1 MAQAKIILTS
11 EFEVPG
17 GKNYS
22 SFINYLTREG
32 VLESKTDLTQAE
44 MNELARIKSS
54 IQNIEEEKYRDR
66 AQLVD
71 PKKTEELTEIEGE
84 AKMLIQNDV
93 FSSIEKSE
101 DFSNYISY
109 MGRSHALSSKEKLLP
124 DQQEQ
129 LEFMKGKAKEFKEK
143 ITKQANVRTN
153 EVVNDQSMRTGLFN
167 SNKDDLTV
175 AEEAEIKKQFTKA
188 EKNGSILFKDVVSF
202 DTASLIEAKIYNPE
216 TKELDRKKL
225 MDAGRK
231 MMEKMGSSEK
241 MNETMLWTGMIHYN
255 TNHFHIHF
263 ATVEMENTRKMVTKK
278 ENGIEYQQPR
288 GMRPQS
294 TIDAM
299 KSTFSNELFGRGE
312 ELARAS
318 ELRNKLVQDIKSQ
331 LSSTSTFEMKLMK
344 EIRDELPENKKNW
357 TYGSKKVSDETRGK
371 IDKLTTH
378 LMKDTPDYENYL
390 SLLKEESEARKKMY
404 GETKRADKDYFKN
417 KEEDIKKRLGNS
429 FLKELKLIE
438 KNSTDAREKV
448 VEAKLELNEDKQMSF
463 EDKKEAALNKIK
475 DHMKS
480 EKNKPDINQSE
491 GNKENPVNLI
501 FKLKGQ
507 ELNET
512 AKAKIE
518 DREPNLKNYSKK
530 NQEWLEKQLP
540 EVSFVQSHQAW
551 DKENLVPSTGAKPLI
566 VKSPVFELD
575 NEGIPTKRVI
585 AFSEI
590 TLYDI
595 SQVEEKELSLAEKK
609 EGALSKINNHLQK
622 ENKNDGEVK
631 FYDYGEFTGKTNL
644 DRFSQKNT
652 EWLKKQY
659 KDVTYVH
666 GEMDWLQ
673 NNRSVK
679 NGSIPLLVNSPVY
692 FVDDY
697 DGVEK
702 ISGFKTVEVFDISQ
716 TEKLKMN
723 SDGTFNQKEEKMNNF
738 LEREQQKLSDRTSA
752 KKWEL
757 SRSDEYKPYTV
768 SKEFYPSPKAVND
781 IKAGLND
788 DYEKFKDIQEFERTQ
803 RLVERAK
810 KEQEQGY

>member
-1 MAQAKIILTS
+1 MAHAKIILTS

-32 VLESKTDLTQAE
+32 VLESKADLTQAE
-44 MNELARIKSS
+44 TNELARIKSA
-54 IQNIEEEKYRDR
+54 IQKIEEEKYNDMD
-66 AQLVD
+66 QTSEH
-71 PKKTEELTEIEGE
+71 KNTKELTEIEGE
-84 AKMLIQNDV
+84 AQILIQNDV
-93 FSSIEKSE
+93 FSSVEKSE

-109 MGRSHALSSKEKLLP
+109 MGRSHALSSKEKLSP

-143 ITKQANVRTN
+143 ITKQVDVLNN
-153 EVVNDQSMRTGLFN
+153 EVVKDQSIMTGLFN
-167 SNKDDLTV
+167 SSKDDLTV
-175 AEEAEIKKQFTKA
+175 AEEAEIKKQFSKA

-202 DTASLIEAKIYNPE
+202 DTADLIEAKIYNPE

-225 MDAGRK
+225 IDAGRK

-241 MNETMLWTGMIHYN
+241 MNETMLWTGMVHYN

-263 ATVEMENTRKMVTKK
+263 ATVEMQNTRKMMTKK

-294 TIDAM
+294 TIDDM
-299 KSTFSNELFGRGE
+299 KSTFANEIFGRGE

-318 ELRNKLVQDIKSQ
+318 DLRNKLVQDIKSQ
-331 LSSTSTFEMKLMK
+331 LSSTSTFEMKLMN
-344 EIRDELPENKKNW
+344 EIREELPENKKNW
-357 TYGSKKVSDETRGK
+357 TYGSKKLSDATREK
-371 IDKLTTH
+371 IDKLTTS
-378 LMKDTPDYENYL
+378 LMKDTPDYNNYL
-390 SLLKEESEARKKMY
+390 SLMKEESAARIKMY
-404 GETKRADKDYFKN
+404 GDTKRADKDYFKN
-417 KEEDIKKRLGNS
+417 KEEEIKKRLGNS
-429 FLKELKLIE
+429 FLKELKVIE
-438 KNSTDAREKV
+438 KNSTAAREKV
-448 VEAKLELNEDKQMSF
+448 VEAKLELNEEKQMSF

-480 EKNKPDINQSE
+480 EESKPDINQFE
-491 GNKENPVNLI
+491 ETKEKPVNLI

-507 ELNET
+507 ELKEN

-518 DREPNLKNYSKK
+518 DRESNLMNYSKK

-540 EVSFVQSHQAW
+540 TVSFVQSHQAW
-551 DKENLVPSTGAKPLI
+551 EKENLVPSKGVEPLI

-575 NEGIPTKRVI
+575 HEGIPTKRVI

-590 TLYDI
+590 SLYDI
-595 SQVEEKELSLAEKK
+595 SQVEEKEMSLAEKK

-622 ENKNDGEVK
+622 ENKNDGKVK

-697 DGVEK
+697 DGVKK

-716 TEKLKMN
+716 TEKLEMN
-723 SDGTFNQKEEKMNNF
+723 SDGTFNQKEEKMNDF
-738 LEREQQKLSDRTSA
+738 LEREQQKLRDRTIT
-752 KKWEL
+752 KKWKL
-757 SRSDEYKPYTV
+757 SGSDEYKPYTV
-768 SKEFYPSPKAVND
+768 SKQFYSSPKAVND

-788 DYEKFKDIQEFERTQ
+788 EYEKFKDLQEYERTQ
-803 RLVERAK
+803 RLVEQAK
-810 KEQEQGY
+810 REQGY